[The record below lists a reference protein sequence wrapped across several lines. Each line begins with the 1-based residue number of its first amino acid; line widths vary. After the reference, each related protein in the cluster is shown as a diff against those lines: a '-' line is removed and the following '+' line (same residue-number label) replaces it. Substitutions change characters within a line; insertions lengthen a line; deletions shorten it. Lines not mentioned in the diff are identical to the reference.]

1 MYFQSRRP
9 RAGASVCGRWLVVCL
24 AALLA
29 VGEQAM
35 LRAGP
40 CEDSCA
46 AAKAKDLLKCQT
58 DFDTAMKKCVNGSEA
73 ALRVCQTN
81 LQGAI
86 DKADVDLETQMKI
99 AFAGYAM
106 GLLGCAF
113 IVNPICVVGV
123 ATAYASALV
132 AVNLNWAKNVEQAAI
147 DKKTCDTNA
156 ATDLEKCRKNAADDR
171 AGCEKNA
178 ADACDSCIKKC
189 SGG

>member
-1 MYFQSRRP
+1 MESQSLRP

-46 AAKAKDLLKCQT
+46 AANAKDLLKCQT

-73 ALRVCQTN
+73 ALRICQTN
-81 LQGAI
+81 LLGAL

-113 IVNPICVVGV
+113 IVNPIPGRRRDQ
-123 ATAYASALV
+123 AS
-132 AVNLNWAKNVEQAAI
+132 
-147 DKKTCDTNA
+147 
-156 ATDLEKCRKNAADDR
+156 DR
-171 AGCEKNA
+171 PDGIVPPSTE
-178 ADACDSCIKKC
+178 
-189 SGG
+189 